1 MPACWFGFGFAGG
14 TQTGPTILEKYDW
27 CVHYDEGNII
37 GLFEIKYKVI
47 NQMSKLFPISVA
59 AFHIL

>member
-1 MPACWFGFGFAGG
+1 MPACWFGFAGG

-59 AFHIL
+59 AFYIV